1 MAGPAVLRIAH
12 GYGNSRRWLEAAL
25 RGPVDMI
32 EADLWY
38 QRGDIWVRHERRLP
52 LLPILYDRRPAGNSQ
67 LPLGGLSLGRW
78 HLRLDIKPIA
88 LEELVQAVGDRRQ
101 LLLDLKGPN
110 GAVQPFINRLVGSLR
125 RFRLE
130 AATQVCGNWALLD
143 ELRRTAPEIKAYYSV
158 GGPAQYNALLL
169 RLAEGDPIGAV
180 CIHHALLNEERAR
193 FLQGK
198 KIELFAWSVDDATE
212 ARRLMTLG
220 VRGLISYDLG
230 VLGSLPIAG

>member
-1 MAGPAVLRIAH
+1 MVGTTLLRIAH

-52 LLPILYDRRPAGNSQ
+52 LLPILYDRRTAGNSR
-67 LPLGGLSLGRW
+67 LLSGGLTLAYW
-78 HLRLDIKPIA
+78 YFRLDLRPLS
-88 LEELVQAVGDRRQ
+88 LEDLARAVAGHCQ

-110 GAVQPFINRLVGSLR
+110 GAVQPFVNRLIGCLR

-130 AATQVCGNWALLD
+130 ASARVCGNWALLD

-158 GGPAQYNALLL
+158 GGLAQYNALLL

-180 CIHHALLNEERAR
+180 CIHHTLLDEERAR

-198 KIELFAWSVDDATE
+198 RIETFAWSVDDASE

-220 VRGLISYDLG
+220 VQGLISYDLG
-230 VLGSLPIAG
+230 LLGSLPTAG